1 MGSEGGRR
9 AINVQAK
16 QGTATSRPGPQQQG
30 HGRGVEAAL
39 KAGIEPSYGTAHPPQ
54 RQEDQK
60 AADHDVAWL
69 ALRLARRGVRT
80 RRVGMRLSGRGNVP
94 PFTQAWP
101 PSSATSLSSSPSRP

>member
-39 KAGIEPSYGTAHPPQ
+39 KAGIEPSYGTADPPQ

-60 AADHDVAWL
+60 AADHDVAPL
-69 ALRLARRGVRT
+69 VLLRVAASAPAGSGCAWAAGETFHLSPKRG
-80 RRVGMRLSGRGNVP
+80 
-94 PFTQAWP
+94 
-101 PSSATSLSSSPSRP
+101 